1 MQQPTEPSANLSKTV
16 RFTSGV
22 LGISALGLLLVAHSL
37 EPDVRGLGTHEQLG
51 LNPCTIKQVFG
62 IRCPSCGMTTS
73 WSLIS
78 HGRVVAA
85 IQANAGG
92 VLLAAL
98 ASLAGVWLVASAVLG
113 RWATRPPSS
122 GAVLATM
129 LVVLAV
135 VLLDWGRHFL

>member
-1 MQQPTEPSANLSKTV
+1 MQQPTQPSANLSKTV

-37 EPDVRGLGTHEQLG
+37 VPDVRGLGTHEQLG
-51 LNPCTIKQVFG
+51 LSPCTIKQVFG

-78 HGRVVAA
+78 HGRVGAA
-85 IQANAGG
+85 FQANAGG
-92 VLLAAL
+92 VLLAGL
-98 ASLAGVWLVASAVLG
+98 ASLAGVWLVASAALG

-122 GAVLATM
+122 RAVLATM